1 MDLGTLGVWT
11 AVDRLDAKQL
21 KDYVQLVERLGY
33 GTLWYPESIGYE
45 TLSVA
50 SYMLA
55 QTSRLNLGS
64 SIANIY
70 ARDAITARNGLKT
83 LSTLSGDRFV
93 LGLGVSHVPNVEGV
107 RDHTYGKP
115 VATMRA
121 YLARIREDEGAIG
134 RPHAIAAL
142 GPKMLELSAE
152 MSWGALPYNVTP
164 DHTAMAK
171 GIVGGDAWLAV
182 EQKVL
187 LETDA
192 DRARAMARRELA
204 RYMPLDNYRNNW
216 LRQGYTSDDF
226 EDGGSDRLM
235 DGMVV
240 WGTEDDIR
248 QRLQEHVD
256 AGATHVAIQPVWDD
270 GDFAARDRM
279 LETFAP
285 GT

>member
-279 LETFAP
+279 LEIFAP
-285 GT
+285 RT